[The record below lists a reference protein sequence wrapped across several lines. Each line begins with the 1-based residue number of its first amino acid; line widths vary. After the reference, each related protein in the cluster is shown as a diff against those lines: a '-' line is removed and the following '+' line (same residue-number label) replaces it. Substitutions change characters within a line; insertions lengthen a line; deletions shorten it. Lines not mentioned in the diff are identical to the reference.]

1 MEEGELDPAPVFSD
15 VKTFPFEELRG
26 TVGILSAGFPCQP
39 WSNAGRRAGI
49 EDPRHIYPWIAD
61 GISACRPSLV
71 FLENV
76 EGIISCKLAG
86 EEKTSALRL
95 VLEDLESRGYETTWG
110 IFSAAEV
117 GAPHQRKRVFI
128 LARLAESE
136 SGEPRKP
143 EAGNGGQG
151 VGGGSEEERGY
162 STIEG
167 VIRQNTENPVEE
179 EELADSSGNDV
190 ERRDLRQG
198 EVQLGRGCSRD
209 EEHWPARPNESQH
222 DWEEP
227 RVVSKLGRATH
238 GSACGLDPTTHRVDR
253 LRLLGNGVV
262 PATAEKAFRTL
273 FAELNH
279 DN

>member
-1 MEEGELDPAPVFSD
+1 MDKRPPD
-15 VKTFPFEELRG
+15 TKKTRLGDRQA
-26 TVGILSAGFPCQP
+26 T
-39 WSNAGRRAGI
+39 RR
-49 EDPRHIYPWIAD
+49 
-61 GISACRPSLV
+61 
-71 FLENV
+71 V
-76 EGIISCKLAG
+76 E
-86 EEKTSALRL
+86 L
-95 VLEDLESRGYETTWG
+95 VLTQ
-110 IFSAAEV
+110 
-117 GAPHQRKRVFI
+117 PHRDGHNT
-128 LARLAESE
+128 S
-136 SGEPRKP
+136 
-143 EAGNGGQG
+143 
-151 VGGGSEEERGY
+151 RGY

-167 VIRQNTENPVEE
+167 VIRQNTENPVEAK
-179 EELADSSGNDV
+179 ELADSEGDDV
-190 ERRDLRQG
+190 EGRDLRQG